1 MSDQITTAMVEQ
13 YRADVQMLVQ
23 QKGSRL
29 RSTVSTQDVT
39 GRTFYQDQIGAV
51 DAVIRTSRHG
61 DSPLINTPHERRRG
75 TLVDYEWGDLVD
87 KQDLVRVLQD
97 PANSY
102 SLNASWSMGRA
113 MDDVI
118 ITALSGSAATGV
130 SGAGTASMAA
140 ANRVPVNYVESGAAT
155 DSNLTVGKL
164 RRAKG
169 IFGAFDVDDMDDTLH
184 LVTSQSQIDA
194 LLRDD
199 EVTSS
204 DYNVVKALVNGEIN
218 TYMGFQFHRT
228 QRLSLETGNVRVCL
242 AYAPSGIMLGIGMD
256 IVARITERADKSFA
270 TYVYYMMSLGAVR
283 LEEEKVAEIRCDEDL

>member
-1 MSDQITTAMVEQ
+1 MVEQ

-29 RSTVSTQDVT
+29 RNTVTTMDVV
-39 GRTFYQDQIGAV
+39 GRTAFVDQIGSV
-51 DAVIRTSRHG
+51 DAIVRTTRHG
-61 DSPLINTPHERRRG
+61 DSPLINTPHERRR
-75 TLVDYEWGDLVD
+75 LSLADYEWGDLVD

-97 PANSY
+97 PANAY
-102 SLNASWSMGRA
+102 SLNASWAMGRA

-118 ITALSGSAATGV
+118 ITALSGTSATGQT
-130 SGAGTASMAA
+130 GTGTADLAA
-140 ANRVPVNYVESGAAT
+140 ANQVAVNYVESGAAT

-164 RRAKG
+164 RRTKG

-199 EVTSS
+199 EVTSA
-204 DYNVVKALVNGEIN
+204 DFNTVKALVNGEIN

-228 QRLSLETGNVRVCL
+228 QRLTIDSNNVRTCL
-242 AYAPSGIMLGIGMD
+242 AYAPSGIRLGIGID
-256 IVARITERADKSFA
+256 ITARIEERADKSFA

-283 LEEEKVAEIRCDEDL
+283 LEEEKVVEVSCDEDL